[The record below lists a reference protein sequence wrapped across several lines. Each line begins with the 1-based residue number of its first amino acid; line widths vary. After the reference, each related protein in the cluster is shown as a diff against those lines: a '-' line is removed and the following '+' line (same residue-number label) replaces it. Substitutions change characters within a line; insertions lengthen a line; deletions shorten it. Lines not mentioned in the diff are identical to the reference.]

1 MSTPKGQ
8 QRPDAPDTV
17 KLMDLLV
24 MKDKEIKENL
34 RIAADQAE
42 IQKTVDEL
50 KLEIS
55 SEELIKFAHR
65 ISASNAVASP
75 PTWVP

>member
-1 MSTPKGQ
+1 MISVCITTVPNQYPILPYRELCDVMSTPKGQ

-34 RIAADQAE
+34 RIGSY
-42 IQKTVDEL
+42 IY
-50 KLEIS
+50 
-55 SEELIKFAHR
+55 
-65 ISASNAVASP
+65 
-75 PTWVP
+75 